1 MHWKQCSNAN
11 GGSVDKDR
19 MKYPCLC
26 ALAASLVLVAS
37 CSKPPRAA
45 DDSPAAA
52 TSPEARIKQIPLADP
67 QKYAGLRDMKAWR
80 NPYLIIR
87 VDGVGLLDV
96 GDNLQQI
103 IDPDKLPEALANLPA
118 SAWPYG
124 RVVAIQEAGVTS
136 SDQDKARFRKNR
148 ALVAG
153 ALESMQVV
161 INWVPSA

>member
-1 MHWKQCSNAN
+1 M
-11 GGSVDKDR
+11 R
-19 MKYPCLC
+19 YLCLS
-26 ALAASLVLVAS
+26 ALAVSFAVLPA
-37 CSKPPRAA
+37 CSKPPRA
-45 DDSPAAA
+45 PEETAAA
-52 TSPEARIKQIPLADP
+52 TSPEARIRQIPPADP
-67 QKYAGLRDMKAWR
+67 QKYTAMRDMKAWR

-96 GDNLQQI
+96 SNNEQQI
-103 IDPDKLPEALANLPA
+103 VDPDKLPEALARLPA

-124 RVVAIQEAGVTS
+124 RVVAIQERSAS
-136 SDQDKARFRKNR
+136 ASDGDKAKLRKNR